1 MEIILAR
8 AIPTVY
14 RAGGTTTNH
23 QPPTTNHGA
32 RSAPQYTEGFMDS
45 SEPLLFRIARWLT
58 FGSAVAII
66 FSIAASQILLALA
79 LAALL
84 LSGGRMRLPRI
95 WLPLG
100 LFLLGT
106 LISLALSPSPAAGLP
121 QVRKIFVF
129 TTLLVVF
136 STLRDIVVIRRLF
149 LCWAGAGTLTALRGL
164 VQFGRKVQEAHAQ
177 GRGFY
182 DFYIAE
188 RITGFTSHWMTFGG
202 EEMFALLMITAFLFF
217 ACIARK
223 RAGLWL
229 LCALLMALA
238 LLLGFTRSIWAASA
252 GAGIYLLWFRKRV
265 LVPVVPVILLLIAFL
280 APASIRERFSSM
292 LKPGKLDSNQHR
304 IVTLRTGLQ
313 MVRAHPWFGLGL
325 EEVGLQFNRYVP
337 PDIPRP
343 LPDGYYGHLH
353 SIYLQYAAER
363 GIPTMLLMLWMLGQI
378 LWDCLRRIR
387 RLPPGRSDLKF
398 VLHGAVAVVIA
409 TLIAGCFEYNL
420 GDSEVLTMF
429 LVVVGCAYAAMAT
442 AVETGT
448 DTAVA

>member
-1 MEIILAR
+1 ME
-8 AIPTVY
+8 
-14 RAGGTTTNH
+14 
-23 QPPTTNHGA
+23 
-32 RSAPQYTEGFMDS
+32 S

-58 FGSAVAII
+58 FGSAVAIL

-106 LISLALSPSPAAGLP
+106 LISLALSPNPAAGLP

-164 VQFGRKVQEAHAQ
+164 VQFGHKVQEAHAL
-177 GRGFY
+177 GRSFY
-182 DFYIAE
+182 EYYIAE

-202 EEMFALLMITAFLFF
+202 QEMFALLMTAAFLFF
-217 ACIARK
+217 GCIARK
-223 RAGLWL
+223 RAWLWL
-229 LCALLMALA
+229 LCAFLMALA
-238 LLLGFTRSIWAASA
+238 LLLGFTRSIWLASA
-252 GAGIYLLWFRKRV
+252 GAGIYLLWFWKRM
-265 LVPVVPVILLLIAFL
+265 LALALPVVLLAIALL

-292 LKPGKLDSNQHR
+292 LNPGKLDSNQFR
-304 IVTLRTGLQ
+304 IVTLRTGLE
-313 MVRAHPWFGLGL
+313 MIRAHPWFGLGP
-325 EEVGLQFNRYVP
+325 EEIKLQFDRYVP
-337 PDIPRP
+337 SDIPRP
-343 LPDGYYGHLH
+343 LPEGWYGHLH
-353 SIYLQYAAER
+353 NIYLQYAAER
-363 GIPTMLLMLWMLGQI
+363 GIPTMLLMVWMLGQT
-378 LWDCLRRIR
+378 LWDCVRRVW

-398 VLHGAVAVVIA
+398 VLHGAVAVVVA
-409 TLIAGCFEYNL
+409 TMIAGCFEYNL

-442 AVETGT
+442 AT
-448 DTAVA
+448 DTAAHTANDTETAVA

>member
-1 MEIILAR
+1 
-8 AIPTVY
+8 
-14 RAGGTTTNH
+14 
-23 QPPTTNHGA
+23 
-32 RSAPQYTEGFMDS
+32 MDR

-66 FSIAASQILLALA
+66 FSIAASQILLGLA

-106 LISLALSPSPAAGLP
+106 LISLALSPDPAAGLP

-136 STLRDIVVIRRLF
+136 STLRDVRIIRWLF

-164 VQFGRKVQEAHAQ
+164 VQFGNKVQEAHAQ

-182 DFYIAE
+182 DYYVAE

-202 EEMFALLMITAFLFF
+202 EEMFALLMTTAFLFF

-223 RAGLWL
+223 RAWLWL

-238 LLLGFTRSIWAASA
+238 LLLGFTRSIWVASA
-252 GAGIYLLWFRKRV
+252 GAGIYLLWFWKRA
-265 LVPVVPVILLLIAFL
+265 LAAALPVALLLIAFL
-280 APASIRERFSSM
+280 APASIRERFSSL
-292 LKPGKLDSNQHR
+292 LKPGKVDSNQHR
-304 IVTLRTGLQ
+304 IVTWRTGLQ
-313 MVRAHPWFGLGL
+313 MIRAHPWFGLGP
-325 EEVGLQFNRYVP
+325 EEVKLQFNNYVP
-337 PDIPRP
+337 ADIPRP
-343 LPDGYYGHLH
+343 LPEGWYGHLH
-353 SIYLQYAAER
+353 NIYLQYGAER
-363 GIPTMLLMLWMLGQI
+363 GIPTMLLMLWILGQI
-378 LWDCLRRIR
+378 LWDCLRRLW

-409 TLIAGCFEYNL
+409 TMIAGCFEYNL

-429 LVVVGCAYAAMAT
+429 LVVVGCAYAALDIDMGT
-442 AVETGT
+442 ETER
-448 DTAVA
+448 AVA

>member
-1 MEIILAR
+1 
-8 AIPTVY
+8 
-14 RAGGTTTNH
+14 
-23 QPPTTNHGA
+23 
-32 RSAPQYTEGFMDS
+32 MDS
-45 SEPLLFRIARWLT
+45 SEPPLFRIARWLT

-66 FSIAASQILLALA
+66 FSIAASQILLGLA

-106 LISLALSPSPAAGLP
+106 LISLALSPDPAAGLP

-164 VQFGRKVQEAHAQ
+164 VQFSRKVQEAHAQ

-182 DFYIAE
+182 DYYVAE

-202 EEMFALLMITAFLFF
+202 EEMFALLMTAAFLFF

-223 RAGLWL
+223 RAWLWAL
-229 LCALLMALA
+229 SALLMALA
-238 LLLGFTRSIWAASA
+238 LLLGFTRSIWLASA
-252 GAGIYLLWFRKRV
+252 GAGIYLLWFWKRA
-265 LVPVVPVILLLIAFL
+265 LAAALPVALLLIAFL
-280 APASIRERFSSM
+280 APASIRERFSSL
-292 LKPGKLDSNQHR
+292 LKPGKVDSNQHR
-304 IVTLRTGLQ
+304 IVTWRTGLE
-313 MVRAHPWFGLGL
+313 MIRAHPWFGLGP
-325 EEVGLQFNRYVP
+325 EEVKLQFNNYVP
-337 PDIPRP
+337 ADIPRP
-343 LPDGYYGHLH
+343 LPEGWYGHLH
-353 SIYLQYAAER
+353 NIYLQYAAER
-363 GIPTMLLMLWMLGQI
+363 GIPVMLLMLWMLGQV
-378 LWDCLRRIR
+378 LWDCLRRLW

-409 TLIAGCFEYNL
+409 TMIGGCFEYNL

-429 LVVVGCAYAAMAT
+429 LVVVGCAYAALDIDMDI
-442 AVETGT
+442 
-448 DTAVA
+448 DTESAVA